1 MDSNIVLKAKEILVD
16 NWENAF
22 FVKET
27 SSEVYVYVEL
37 KNTDED
43 SGLWSVMPM
52 RIEGKYVKIFKVPVG
67 YINGIIR
74 LDSKT

>member
-52 RIEGKYVKIFKVPVG
+52 RIEDKYVKIFKVPVG